1 MDGVLTDISGI
12 ITNNFYIYSGI
23 RKIYSEETIY
33 CCFRLREHIKATLPK
48 ELLDFLGGNAS
59 KNVYDLSD
67 NIIFL
72 ELNIKPPILKH
83 LTLPF
88 CIKKTINIF
97 LATEGE
103 FKGSSN
109 YNFYTQDKEFKFLN
123 KIIIKTPINKIT
135 LIRNLI
141 KDNLSIVL
149 SDNILNILN
158 YYEKEEN
165 NN

>member
-1 MDGVLTDISGI
+1 M
-12 ITNNFYIYSGI
+12 
-23 RKIYSEETIY
+23 
-33 CCFRLREHIKATLPK
+33 
-48 ELLDFLGGNAS
+48 GGNAS

-109 YNFYTQDKEFKFLN
+109 YNFYTRDKEFKFLN

-141 KDNLSIVL
+141 KGNLSIVL
-149 SDNILNILN
+149 SNNILNILN